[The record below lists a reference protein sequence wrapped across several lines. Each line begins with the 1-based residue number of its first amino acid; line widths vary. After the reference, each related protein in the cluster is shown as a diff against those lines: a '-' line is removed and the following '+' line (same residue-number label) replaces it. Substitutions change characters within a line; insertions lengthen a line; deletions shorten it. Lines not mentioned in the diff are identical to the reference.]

1 MRKSDGLLLAWVH
14 RHDKHSARLGRHR
27 SGRAPG
33 DRPRGRT
40 RPRARPV
47 VSDHGPRS
55 QRTRTPSPRRIARR
69 VGIAIRTASY
79 GGSEE
84 RPPRA
89 DLHPLPS
96 ADRPLYDA
104 LRKALS
110 GEPDCE
116 VVIDRRESERRT
128 AERRGSTTAAGRQ
141 RRARQRRE
149 RIPVDS
155 EIRECGWAVVK
166 INTWPEVDGARRAT

>member
-1 MRKSDGLLLAWVH
+1 MAAPKSAQ
-14 RHDKHSARLGRHR
+14 RRLIFI
-27 SGRAPG
+27 
-33 DRPRGRT
+33 
-40 RPRARPV
+40 
-47 VSDHGPRS
+47 VSR
-55 QRTRTPSPRRIARR
+55 QRI
-69 VGIAIRTASY
+69 
-79 GGSEE
+79 
-84 RPPRA
+84 
-89 DLHPLPS
+89 D
-96 ADRPLYDA
+96 LYDA

>member
-1 MRKSDGLLLAWVH
+1 MRKSDGLLLALVH
-14 RHDKHSARLGRHR
+14 RHDKHSARLGHHR

-69 VGIAIRTASY
+69 VGIAIRTATY
-79 GGSEE
+79 VT
-84 RPPRA
+84 A
-89 DLHPLPS
+89 IL
-96 ADRPLYDA
+96 AFYDA

-116 VVIDRRESERRT
+116 
-128 AERRGSTTAAGRQ
+128 
-141 RRARQRRE
+141 
-149 RIPVDS
+149 
-155 EIRECGWAVVK
+155 
-166 INTWPEVDGARRAT
+166 